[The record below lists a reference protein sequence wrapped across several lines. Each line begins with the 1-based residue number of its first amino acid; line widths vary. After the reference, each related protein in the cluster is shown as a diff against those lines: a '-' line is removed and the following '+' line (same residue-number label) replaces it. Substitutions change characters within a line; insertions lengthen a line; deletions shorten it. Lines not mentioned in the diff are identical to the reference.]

1 METCR
6 GVLLDDRPAR
16 GEARD
21 EREGRPYGV
30 TRDVGDDAEPGEE
43 CRLVAM
49 ESRGCE
55 DLIQRLSLEIRR
67 RERQTVRQ
75 RNSGVRQQLPLPGL
89 GVRMVNFDY
98 AQAFAERIAIG
109 VRVEAGSENH
119 KLVHA
124 PFDGR
129 GQGVLG
135 ETMAHSD
142 EHAHSPPG
150 SAFLG
155 RAGDSIRV
163 VLSQDAQRERV
174 GEDVPLFEHLVR
186 GAMER
191 GGPGGPAWFSRL
203 HGSRIPG

>member
-1 METCR
+1 MVAQRAFGANAVETCR

-109 VRVEAGSENH
+109 VRV
-119 KLVHA
+119 
-124 PFDGR
+124 
-129 GQGVLG
+129 
-135 ETMAHSD
+135 
-142 EHAHSPPG
+142 
-150 SAFLG
+150 
-155 RAGDSIRV
+155 
-163 VLSQDAQRERV
+163 
-174 GEDVPLFEHLVR
+174 
-186 GAMER
+186 
-191 GGPGGPAWFSRL
+191 
-203 HGSRIPG
+203 